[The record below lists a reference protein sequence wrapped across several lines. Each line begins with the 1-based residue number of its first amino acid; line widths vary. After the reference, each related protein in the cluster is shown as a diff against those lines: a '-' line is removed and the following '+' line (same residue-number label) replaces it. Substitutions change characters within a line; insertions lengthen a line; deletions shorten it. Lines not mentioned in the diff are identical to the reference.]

1 MRNKTIILC
10 IVTCLM
16 TLIIFACSPSLP
28 VSGQRDIAGL
38 TMLVDAG
45 HGDSDVGAIG
55 VTTGRYEK
63 DVNLEI
69 SRKLKAALE
78 QRNVIVIMTRESD
91 EPLGPAAEQDVSMRK
106 ENDMQRREE
115 IIENANANL
124 LISIHQNSFE
134 DPAVAGPQMFYLK
147 HGDTNE
153 EAYVEFAQTMQS
165 VVNSALNVPSPRNIS
180 FGNWRLL
187 KKGNQPGVLVEC
199 GFFTNPEEE
208 VLLQT
213 EAYQDALVDALVQG
227 IEAYVQKYGA

>member
-1 MRNKTIILC
+1 MKNKVNLYII
-10 IVTCLM
+10 TALM
-16 TLIIFACSPSLP
+16 TLFMFACSPVLP

-38 TMLVDAG
+38 TILVDAG
-45 HGDSDVGAIG
+45 HGDSDVGTIG

-115 IIENANANL
+115 IIENAHANL
-124 LISIHQNSFE
+124 FISIHQNSFE

-147 HGDTNE
+147 YGDTNE
-153 EAYVEFAQTMQS
+153 EAYLEFAQTMQN
-165 VVNSALNVPSPRNIS
+165 VVNNALNIPSPRNIS

-199 GFFTNPEEE
+199 GFLTNPEEE

>member
-1 MRNKTIILC
+1 MKHRLFFVVIMLLLFTS
-10 IVTCLM
+10 
-16 TLIIFACSPSLP
+16 ACSGAIP

-38 TMLVDAG
+38 TIVVDAG
-45 HGDSDVGAIG
+45 HGDSDVGTIG

-69 SRKLKAALE
+69 SQKLAAALE
-78 QRNVIVIMTRESD
+78 QRNVTVVMTREND
-91 EPLGPAAEQDVSMRK
+91 GPLGPAEEPDVSLRK
-106 ENDMQRREE
+106 ENDMLRREE

-124 LISIHQNSFE
+124 FISIHQNSFD
-134 DPAVAGPQMFYLK
+134 DPNVKGPQMFYLRYS
-147 HGDTNE
+147 DTGKE
-153 EAYVEFAQTMQS
+153 IGAAFAETLQT
-165 VVNSALNVPSPRNIS
+165 VVNKALQVQSPRSINS
-180 FGNWRLL
+180 GNWRLL